1 MQTSVD
7 ILNELKELSPLLAG
21 MEKTNVFTVPEGYFD
36 GLADHALIV
45 CKAEEASVLNDLS
58 KQEHREVPAGYFD
71 NLADSIMA
79 KIKAVENETAA
90 EELRT
95 LSPALY
101 SIQNENTF
109 EVPAGYFDGLPDAI
123 MAKINDA
130 NETVAEELKTLSP
143 ALYSIQNENVFE
155 VPAGYFDGLADAIMS
170 KINVDTNETAAEELR
185 TLSPMLYSIQNENV
199 FEVPKGYFAEL
210 TDDILS
216 KVKPAKVVTMRK
228 RSYNFM
234 KYAVAAAFTGMMAL
248 SVFKFANTDQ
258 KITSGV
264 NDTSYKDGQDIARQN
279 RFDEELAKVSDAD
292 IVKYLESDG
301 TDVKSA
307 LVASSVDDN
316 TLPSQEDY
324 LLDDKALDK
333 YLNSINVNDLKN

>member
-7 ILNELKELSPLLAG
+7 ILNELRELSPLLAG
-21 MEKTNVFTVPEGYFD
+21 MEKTNVFTVPQGYFD

-45 CKAEEASVLNDLS
+45 CKAEEMSVLNDLS
-58 KQEHREVPAGYFD
+58 KQENREVPAGYFD

-79 KIKAVENETAA
+79 KIKAGENETAA

-109 EVPAGYFDGLPDAI
+109 EVPAGYFDSLADTI
-123 MAKINDA
+123 ISKINVHT
-130 NETVAEELKTLSP
+130 NETAAEELKTLSP

-155 VPAGYFDGLADAIMS
+155 VPAGYFDGLADTIMS

-210 TDDILS
+210 ADDILS

-228 RSYNFM
+228 RGYSFM

-248 SVFKFANTDQ
+248 AVFKFIDTGSKA
-258 KITSGV
+258 GV
-264 NDTSYKDGQDIARQN
+264 DPSVTAGLTIAKQN
-279 RFDEELAKVSDAD
+279 KFDEELAKVSDAD